1 MNLNPEK
8 STMKKYF
15 FSISLLVLAITF
27 TCRAMPAHALEI
39 MVANNA
45 PYTID
50 DREHS
55 GFFLD
60 VIKKMQTRM
69 KLDIPVKF
77 MGWKEAQAAAMA
89 GRDIVFFPYS
99 RTAEREPNYMWV
111 QKFWDIDELFVSKAG
126 AAAIDSY
133 DDGKSL
139 AAVGVV
145 AGSTGHAELTK
156 RGFGNLKLFSNAVA
170 VTEAVASGAVAAAY
184 SADIELKYAWRVA
197 KYPGELVVGKTLAQ
211 RALYIAASKDSP
223 AIRPEDWAQAF
234 ESVQRDGSV
243 NKAYEYYFGVK

>member
-1 MNLNPEK
+1 MKNL
-8 STMKKYF
+8 
-15 FSISLLVLAITF
+15 FSAANILVLALALACHTL
-27 TCRAMPAHALEI
+27 PAQALEI

-50 DREHS
+50 DKEHS

-60 VIKKMQTRM
+60 VIKKMQAMM

-77 MGWKEAQAAAMA
+77 MGWKDAQTAAMA
-89 GRDIVFFPYS
+89 GHDIVFFPYS
-99 RTAEREPNYMWV
+99 RTVEREPNYLWV
-111 QKFWDIDELFVSKAG
+111 QKFWDIDEVLVSKAG

-133 DDGKSL
+133 DEGKSL
-139 AAVGVV
+139 ATVGVV
-145 AGSTGHAELTK
+145 SGSTGHAELAK

-197 KYPGELVVGKTLAQ
+197 KYPGDIVVGKTLAK

-223 AIRPEDWAQAF
+223 EIKQSDWAQAF
-234 ESVQRDGSV
+234 DSVQRDGTMK
-243 NKAYEYYFGVK
+243 KAYEYYFGAK